1 MASWT
6 WFVLIK
12 PWGPTSH
19 KQGTKN
25 ISIFKC
31 FTDFLKS
38 KPLCEEIDQN
48 KAWKMIWKWFNIAA
62 QLNYIVK
69 YIIYLYYTVQCNL
82 IYTNNVHMGNEDI
95 MLNLK
100 CIVYYSLSPGYI
112 DLTECPYMW
121 PYCSQP
127 IYYGAMPVVVNVR
140 LIYILVSNQVKF
152 IPHEWTLYLSWF
164 LVYLGNCSKWHGS
177 IWGDS

>member
-82 IYTNNVHMGNEDI
+82 IYTNNVHMGMKISCWIWSVLFITVWVLDTLTWQNAPTCG
-95 MLNLK
+95 LT
-100 CIVYYSLSPGYI
+100 VLSPSTMEPC
-112 DLTECPYMW
+112 L
-121 PYCSQP
+121 
-127 IYYGAMPVVVNVR
+127 
-140 LIYILVSNQVKF
+140 L
-152 IPHEWTLYLSWF
+152 
-164 LVYLGNCSKWHGS
+164 
-177 IWGDS
+177 

>member
-82 IYTNNVHMGNEDI
+82 IYTNNVHMENEDI

-140 LIYILVSNQVKF
+140 LIYILVSNQIKL
-152 IPHEWTLYLSWF
+152 IPCKWT
-164 LVYLGNCSKWHGS
+164 
-177 IWGDS
+177 